1 MSEQLKQD
9 GLDLF
14 RQGDYERACEKFEA
28 AEVSFREG
36 GDPVNQGEML
46 NNLGVVYRYM
56 QQPQKS
62 EQVFLEARTLFQKLG
77 DRHREGQVLGNMGDL
92 YEMQRERDKA
102 GGYYLEAIEVFEM
115 SKDYEKLAQ
124 TLRVM
129 SLMRFRQF
137 RIHES
142 LSLTQRR
149 LKIKPHASLLDR
161 FALFILNAWLKKS
174 GVQPSG

>member
-14 RQGDYERACEKFEA
+14 RQGDYEQACNKFEA

-56 QQPQKS
+56 QQPQKA
-62 EQVFLEARTLFQKLG
+62 EEAFLKARTLFQKSG

-92 YEMQRERDKA
+92 YEMQGEREKA
-102 GGYYLEAIEVFEM
+102 GGYYLEAIEVFEA
-115 SKDYEKLAQ
+115 SRDFEKLAQ

-129 SLMRFRQF
+129 SLMRFRQL
-137 RIHES
+137 RINES
-142 LSLTQRR
+142 LTLTRRR
-149 LKIKPHASLLDR
+149 LQIKPHPTLLDR
-161 FALFILNAWLKKS
+161 FALFILNGWLKKS
-174 GVQPSG
+174 GAQPTV